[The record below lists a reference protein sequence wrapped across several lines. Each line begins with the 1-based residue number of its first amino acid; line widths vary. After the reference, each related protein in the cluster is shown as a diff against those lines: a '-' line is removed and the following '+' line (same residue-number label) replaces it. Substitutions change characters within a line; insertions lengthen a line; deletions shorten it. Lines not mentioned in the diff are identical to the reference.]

1 GGPGHGELLPARTQC
16 RGSPPLRLPHIIA
29 ERVLKLCRP
38 DGGGVPMVPLVD
50 DRAVVGVTDPH
61 GFAGAE
67 AGGGREAHR
76 VGCV

>member
-1 GGPGHGELLPARTQC
+1 MDLSELGGPH
-16 RGSPPLRLPHIIA
+16 
-29 ERVLKLCRP
+29 
-38 DGGGVPMVPLVD
+38 GGGHP
-50 DRAVVGVTDPH
+50 VVGGQFVEGGVVILAGDPH